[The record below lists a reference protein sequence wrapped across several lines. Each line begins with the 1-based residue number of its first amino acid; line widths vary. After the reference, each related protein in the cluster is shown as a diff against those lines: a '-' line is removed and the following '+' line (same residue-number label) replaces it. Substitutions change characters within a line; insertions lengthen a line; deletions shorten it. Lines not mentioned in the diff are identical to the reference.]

1 MLAVDNLFAPRRHD
15 VPHALI
21 SAALSLFALKLLTFS
36 APFLALGYPD
46 IYVIVCHLTF
56 VEWQSN
62 IVSIDIRAEV
72 SGCRMAR

>member
-21 SAALSLFALKLLTFS
+21 SAALSLFALKLLAFS

-46 IYVIVCHLTF
+46 IYVIMRRLTF
-56 VEWQSN
+56 VE
-62 IVSIDIRAEV
+62 
-72 SGCRMAR
+72 